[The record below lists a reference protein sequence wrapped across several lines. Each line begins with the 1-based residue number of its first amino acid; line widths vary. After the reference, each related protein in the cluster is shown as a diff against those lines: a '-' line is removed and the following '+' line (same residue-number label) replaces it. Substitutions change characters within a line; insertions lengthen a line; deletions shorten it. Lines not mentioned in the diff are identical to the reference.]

1 MTDFQNGMSKAVRAS
16 SESSNMAPVLEK
28 SPVADKHDTN
38 RVRADSGLLVLS
50 RALSLDT
57 QEDAEPDK
65 AEGLDEPQEANES
78 VESAQE
84 ILEDGPSND
93 EPKTLESVTHNTR
106 LSLLREKIAES
117 AVRDVS
123 GAPQD
128 FMMSSFLEAC
138 DLYRDILSK
147 LGRAASVILVEIDD
161 KLGGTKKSYLE
172 PPEQRKTMNYFLLH
186 PHSGIDSLMW
196 LLRGLEF
203 FLTMLQLLFTGDGS
217 GAAVKAYEKTLSQYH
232 GWAVQMGVS
241 VAMRAMPG
249 RETIC
254 QSEGLCLGNPSTE
267 RCRELCAQDA
277 GPCSGFC
284 LEQVGLMIGLMKK
297 SGRWK
302 TKKA

>member
-106 LSLLREKIAES
+106 LSLLREKNCRVCSSGCIWSPAGFY
-117 AVRDVS
+117 DV
-123 GAPQD
+123 
-128 FMMSSFLEAC
+128 
-138 DLYRDILSK
+138 
-147 LGRAASVILVEIDD
+147 
-161 KLGGTKKSYLE
+161 
-172 PPEQRKTMNYFLLH
+172 
-186 PHSGIDSLMW
+186 
-196 LLRGLEF
+196 
-203 FLTMLQLLFTGDGS
+203 
-217 GAAVKAYEKTLSQYH
+217 
-232 GWAVQMGVS
+232 
-241 VAMRAMPG
+241 
-249 RETIC
+249 
-254 QSEGLCLGNPSTE
+254 
-267 RCRELCAQDA
+267 
-277 GPCSGFC
+277 
-284 LEQVGLMIGLMKK
+284 
-297 SGRWK
+297 
-302 TKKA
+302 